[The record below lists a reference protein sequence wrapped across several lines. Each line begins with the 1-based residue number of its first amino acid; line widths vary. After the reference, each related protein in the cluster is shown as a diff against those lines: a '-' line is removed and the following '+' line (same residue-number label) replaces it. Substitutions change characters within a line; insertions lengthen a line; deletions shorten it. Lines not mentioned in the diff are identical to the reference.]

1 VSWRTQHRSSSLP
14 SDAAPGGEG
23 GQNGKDWHWVLDNVP
38 NFGLAS
44 STASSTSSVALH
56 TDAERAISELGL
68 ALTSIPFWFAVRD
81 FNNIK
86 AMEVLNEPF
95 DNSKNLLQCQYCVL
109 K

>member
-1 VSWRTQHRSSSLP
+1 MP
-14 SDAAPGGEG
+14 
-23 GQNGKDWHWVLDNVP
+23 NVLFLNW
-38 NFGLAS
+38 
-44 STASSTSSVALH
+44 
-56 TDAERAISELGL
+56 LGI